1 MSSNDRACA
10 SCLAGG
16 GPRAR
21 QPGPSQ
27 LPAIPGAA
35 YPPSQQAPGPR
46 GGGGGGGGGAGGTI
60 EPNRAAVQSALRA
73 VGPAVRACGTG
84 SGGVATVTL
93 VFNQQGRVNTANV
106 GAPHAG
112 TPVGSCVARAARE
125 AQIPAFNSRP
135 TLSVTFPY
143 PLQ

>member
-1 MSSNDRACA
+1 MVRILVTGFEPFVAAAEN
-10 SCLAGG
+10 
-16 GPRAR
+16 
-21 QPGPSQ
+21 PSGDCV
-27 LPAIPGAA
+27 A
-35 YPPSQQAPGPR
+35 
-46 GGGGGGGGGAGGTI
+46 
-60 EPNRAAVQSALRA
+60 ALRA